1 MTKIA
6 TSIEQ
11 SEMLKD
17 ILPLESADMGW
28 YYSENPYASR
38 HQMWL
43 GTKVENA
50 DLPAWSLAALL
61 DVLPVLSTLDG
72 SNDHHY
78 RLYCRGRF
86 TEWHNNAVDACYE
99 MILRL
104 NKEDL
109 L

>member
-11 SEMLKD
+11 SEILKD

-28 YYSENPYASR
+28 YYSKNQNAGR

-50 DLPAWSLAALL
+50 DLPAWSLSALFDTMPPIQEL
-61 DVLPVLSTLDG
+61 CSST
-72 SNDHHY
+72 DHYY
-78 RLYCRGRF
+78 RVHCMNLF
-86 TEWHNNAVDACYE
+86 SEWHDNAIDSCVE
-99 MILRL
+99 MILKL
-104 NKEDL
+104 HKKEL
-109 L
+109 I